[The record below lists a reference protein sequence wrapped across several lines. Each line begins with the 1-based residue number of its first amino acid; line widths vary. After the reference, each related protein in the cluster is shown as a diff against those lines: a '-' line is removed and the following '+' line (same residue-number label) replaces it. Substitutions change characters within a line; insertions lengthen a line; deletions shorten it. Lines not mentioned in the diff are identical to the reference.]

1 MKKEV
6 KVGLFAILMLLIGW
20 GVIRVLKGADLF
32 GNTNTYYAYYE
43 QVGGLQEAS
52 QVMLYGV
59 KIGSV
64 TKVTLSEDPT
74 KGVELTMEIEKRYQ
88 LPVDSKAKIFN
99 NGLMG
104 GKAVEIIYGQSS
116 EMLSDEGVLQPE
128 VTVDLMEMASSEME
142 GLITK
147 VTTIMDNLTQ
157 TLEGINGLMAQN
169 TQSITNI
176 VSNVDG
182 VTGNVNAMLAKERT
196 HLEEALESLSKFS
209 KSLGENTDEID
220 AIVRSEEEPTFE
232 NTIEAMKHC
241 LDMGVN
247 TLEMDFV
254 LSGDGKVVVSHESYF
269 HHRYT
274 TRPDGSL
281 VQKADPKEYLYKM
294 TYDQIAKYD
303 VGVRANDTYPDKAC
317 VPAVKPL
324 AEDLITF
331 VENYT
336 KENGLSPVRYNI
348 EIKSREADGE
358 GINWP
363 IYHDLVDACAKVL
376 LSRHL
381 DDRLVVQCFDVRA
394 LNFMHEKY
402 PEFKL
407 SYLTGA
413 KDKDFDKF
421 MAKLKF
427 VPEWLSPH
435 YTVVD
440 EALVQKCREKGMKI
454 VPWTVD
460 QPEDLQRMIDLG
472 VDAIITNYPD
482 RLLKLTRGYAYPAPG
497 PFPHR

>member
-1 MKKEV
+1 MLQNMKKEV

-169 TQSITNI
+169 TQSITSI

-220 AIVRSEEEPTFE
+220 SIVKNMDTFSSQLVSSNLIAE
-232 NTIEAMKHC
+232 VEGAVAQLNAV
-241 LDMGVN
+241 LASVN
-247 TLEMDFV
+247 DKNGSVGKFLSDDELYNNLTQASDNLSV
-254 LSGDGKVVVSHESYF
+254 L
-269 HHRYT
+269 
-274 TRPDGSL
+274 L
-281 VQKADPKEYLYKM
+281 
-294 TYDQIAKYD
+294 
-303 VGVRANDTYPDKAC
+303 
-317 VPAVKPL
+317 
-324 AEDLITF
+324 EDLKANPGRYINVSVF
-331 VENYT
+331 GSDPYKKVEKAKAKAELKAI
-336 KENGLSPVRYNI
+336 KEAQ
-348 EIKSREADGE
+348 E
-358 GINWP
+358 
-363 IYHDLVDACAKVL
+363 
-376 LSRHL
+376 
-381 DDRLVVQCFDVRA
+381 
-394 LNFMHEKY
+394 
-402 PEFKL
+402 
-407 SYLTGA
+407 
-413 KDKDFDKF
+413 
-421 MAKLKF
+421 
-427 VPEWLSPH
+427 
-435 YTVVD
+435 
-440 EALVQKCREKGMKI
+440 
-454 VPWTVD
+454 
-460 QPEDLQRMIDLG
+460 
-472 VDAIITNYPD
+472 
-482 RLLKLTRGYAYPAPG
+482 
-497 PFPHR
+497 